1 MMEKQLEALE
11 EKCRTYD
18 VDEVTDYHIN
28 IWELD
33 QFLPPRL
40 TFKALNQIV
49 MEEWKAMAD
58 SGWGEELF
66 YRPIRTEKGEI
77 YIGFWDT
84 DNNDNLF
91 IKTEL
96 NTKKNKCS
104 ESVLRSHI
112 SSCIIA
118 VERGVL
124 ETAL

>member
-1 MMEKQLEALE
+1 
-11 EKCRTYD
+11 
-18 VDEVTDYHIN
+18 
-28 IWELD
+28 
-33 QFLPPRL
+33 
-40 TFKALNQIV
+40 
-49 MEEWKAMAD
+49 MAD

-66 YRPIRTEKGEI
+66 YRPIQTEKGEI